1 MAHTISATG
10 IYQRQNQAIHK
21 AFCTLGMPYND
32 EKDGWISLFRSLFNR
47 ENINGLTDLTL
58 GERRTVIA
66 YLSRQGARVKNP
78 FLPGDLAEW
87 SNGDAEKT
95 VFVRR
100 KQTKYPGRPG
110 NINDVDKGRLLKKI
124 EALLAEAGRPWKYAH
139 GMARRMFTIER
150 VQWCEP
156 FQLHKI
162 VAALIYDAKR
172 HGRYT
177 GGSI

>member
-1 MAHTISATG
+1 MAYSVSAKRL
-10 IYQRQNQAIHK
+10 YQRQNQVMHK
-21 AFCTLGMPYND
+21 AFTALGMPYQE
-32 EKDGWISLFRSLFNR
+32 EKDGWISLFRSLLNR
-47 ENINGLTDLTL
+47 GNINGLTDLTL

-78 FLPGDLAEW
+78 FLPGDLANW
-87 SNGDAEKT
+87 SNGDPEITA
-95 VFVRR
+95 VVRR
-100 KQTKYPGRPG
+100 KRTQYPGRPK
-110 NINDVDKGRLLKKI
+110 NMNDMDKGRLLKKI
-124 EALLAEAGRPWKYAH
+124 EALLAEAGRPWNYAH

-162 VAALIYDAKR
+162 VAALMYDAKR

-177 GGSI
+177 GDSI